1 MLTKIFMKKDLMN
14 AEVIGRKHQE
24 ELVNDRLK
32 TKQVKFYY
40 TIKKNKLKTFS
51 TNTSKISSKT
61 GKALIESMELIL

>member
-32 TKQVKFYY
+32 TKQV
-40 TIKKNKLKTFS
+40 
-51 TNTSKISSKT
+51 
-61 GKALIESMELIL
+61 